1 MKKSEINQKI
11 NKKAQEQLETERT
24 EAFHE
29 VLGDVFSDPVREGH
43 YLSLQNRSS
52 IRVANN
58 DFGSGKAT
66 GNASRPSTV
75 DFTVDVEKSIKDSL
89 CVLFSSESPYN
100 FECFMDV
107 FVYEYGNYS
116 LDDVTKSEIIQ
127 AVGKTFLERSIA
139 PVSDYFKVIRN

>member
-11 NKKAQEQLETERT
+11 NKKAQEQLEAGRT

-75 DFTVDVEKSIKDSL
+75 DFTVDVEKSIKDAL
-89 CVLFSSESPYN
+89 MGLYN
-100 FECFMDV
+100 NPVYFEAFMNTW
-107 FVYEYGNYS
+107 VYENDSYQIGEES
-116 LDDVTKSEIIQ
+116 RAEIIQ
-127 AVGKTFLERSIA
+127 AVGKTFLERGIA